1 MGFVKKKAG
10 NFPKIIGSLLFAAA
24 DAAPGLS
31 AVARVVG
38 GRMVPQ
44 FYLNLVR

>member
-10 NFPKIIGSLLFAAA
+10 NFPKIIGSLLFAA
-24 DAAPGLS
+24 PGLS
-31 AVARVVG
+31 AVAGVVG